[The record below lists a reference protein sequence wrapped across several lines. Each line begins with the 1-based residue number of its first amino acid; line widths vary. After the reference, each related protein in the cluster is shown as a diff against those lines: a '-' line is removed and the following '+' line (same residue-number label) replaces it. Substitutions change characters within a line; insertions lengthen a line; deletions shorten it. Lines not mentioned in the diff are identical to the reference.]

1 MRVVLTAVA
10 AGLAALAVLGPA
22 AAGGSVVLNE
32 VMADPAQDWS
42 PTDGNEAYDSLDD
55 EWLEVY
61 NTGPAAVDLAG
72 WRLSDA
78 VGEWRYQ
85 FQGVLA
91 AGAHLVVYG
100 NEAYDWE
107 EANGFPKSGLS
118 LNNSGDTVT
127 LTAADL
133 VTVVDQVTYGSSQVL
148 DDRAY
153 GRLPDGGPDWRVFD
167 GLNPT
172 SPPTT
177 GLTPSPGMPNAAS
190 PVESASW
197 GCIKALFE

>member
-10 AGLAALAVLGPA
+10 AGVVALAVLGPV
-22 AAGGSVVLNE
+22 AAGGAVVLNE
-32 VMADPAQDWS
+32 LVADPARDWS
-42 PTDGNEAYDSLDD
+42 PSDGNDAYDSLED
-55 EWLEVY
+55 EWVEIC
-61 NTGPAAVDLAG
+61 NTGPGAVNLTG

-78 VGEWRYQ
+78 TGEWRYQ

-91 AGAHLVVYG
+91 VGARIVVYG

-107 EANGFPKSGLS
+107 EAGGFPKSGLS

-177 GLTPSPGMPNAAS
+177 GLMPSPGMPNAAS
-190 PVESASW
+190 PVESVSW

>member
-1 MRVVLTAVA
+1 MRVVLTMVA
-10 AGLAALAVLGPA
+10 AGAVALAVLGPV
-22 AAGGSVVLNE
+22 AAGGAVVLNE
-32 VMADPAQDWS
+32 VMADPARDWS
-42 PTDGNEAYDSLDD
+42 PTDGNETYDSLDD
-55 EWLEVY
+55 EWVEVL
-61 NTGPAAVDLAG
+61 NTGPAAVDVTG

-78 VGEWRYQ
+78 AGEWRYG

-91 AGAHLVVYG
+91 VGARVVVYG
-100 NEAYDWE
+100 NESYDWE

-133 VTVVDQVTYGSSQVL
+133 VTVADQVTYGSSQVL

-153 GRLPDGGPDWRVFD
+153 GRLPDGGPDWSVFD
-167 GLNPT
+167 GLNPM
-172 SPPTT
+172 SPPAT
-177 GLTPSPGMPNAAS
+177 GLLPSPGMPNAAS

-197 GCIKALFE
+197 GVIKALFE